1 MDEVEQTPL
10 AVCSVLGVKPAQC
23 VNLSHHRKEGVSM
36 AITRFTAL
44 ITLLVALLALATPTL
59 AQHAGNLQ
67 LTSPTSPAAV
77 ITWNEIA
84 QRSAIQVAKQ
94 SPAHA
99 MISIA
104 FVQAAVYDAV
114 VAIEGGYQPYQ
125 VRLTQLPEASVDAAV
140 ATAAHHV
147 LSHYFPAQQ
156 AALDA
161 DYAAALA
168 AVADGPAKNAGIVV
182 GQMTAAG
189 TIARR
194 QNDGFEADSGFTMPA
209 PGPGVWQLP
218 EGQTAMTPWVA
229 TLRPFMLQSADQFR
243 PGPPLALNSRAWAD
257 DFHEVKT
264 IGSLTSPTRSAEQTD
279 IARFWTTN
287 PIVQYNAAFKELALA
302 RHLDAVQTARLFAMG
317 NIVGADALIACFDAK
332 YAYLFWRPQFAIPLG
347 DSDNNPATIAD
358 PAWKPLVGTPPHPEY
373 PSGHGCL
380 TGAEA
385 RVFASFLG
393 TKQIAI
399 DLTSTVPDLQQP
411 RRYYAR
417 ASDLTQEVTNARVW
431 GGIHFRDATTEG
443 LVLGERVAD
452 WTLKR
457 NFRRER

>member
-1 MDEVEQTPL
+1 MSINRF
-10 AVCSVLGVKPAQC
+10 SV
-23 VNLSHHRKEGVSM
+23 
-36 AITRFTAL
+36 
-44 ITLLVALLALATPTL
+44 ITLLIALLALATPTL
-59 AQHAGNLQ
+59 ARHAISPQ
-67 LTSPTSPAAV
+67 ATAPTSPAAV
-77 ITWNEIA
+77 IIWNEIA

-94 SPAHA
+94 STAHA

-125 VRLTQLPEASVDAAV
+125 VRLTHLPEASVDAAV
-140 ATAAHHV
+140 ATAAYQV
-147 LSHYFPAQQ
+147 LVHYFPAQQ
-156 AALDA
+156 AVLDA
-161 DYAAALA
+161 DYAASLA
-168 AVADGPAKNAGIVV
+168 AVADGPAKITGIAV
-182 GQMTAAG
+182 GQVTAAG
-189 TIARR
+189 TIAGR
-194 QNDGFEADSGFTMPA
+194 QHDGFEADTGFTMPT

-229 TLRPFMLQSADQFR
+229 TLRPFMLRSADQFR
-243 PGPPLALNSRAWAD
+243 PGPPPALSSRAWAD
-257 DFHEVKT
+257 DFHDVKT
-264 IGSLTSPTRSAEQTD
+264 IGSLTSPVRSAEQTD
-279 IARFWTTN
+279 VARFWTTN
-287 PIVQYNAAFKELALA
+287 PIVQYNVAFKELALA
-302 RHLDAVQTARLFAMG
+302 RNLDALQTARLFAMG
-317 NIVGADALIACFDAK
+317 NLVGADALIACFDAK

-380 TGAEA
+380 TGAQA
-385 RVFASFLG
+385 RVFAAFLG

-411 RRYYAR
+411 RRHYAR
-417 ASDLTQEVTNARVW
+417 TTDLTQEVADARVW
-431 GGIHFRDATTEG
+431 GGIHFREAMTEG
-443 LVLGERVAD
+443 FVLGERVAD